1 MGKSKSKSYHDFSQC
16 PLRHQTTVKALGSLD
31 SGFSLLMGLNS
42 RLIRLHWNHLLLQT
56 NICLCLDSTAGRR
69 VFFSQG
75 TSLIISF
82 TPWVRALPLGQ
93 VCCFAT
99 MSPRFGSLF
108 RLPYYLIQTKFKT
121 IIAKVSLTSLETVR
135 DVVEKHP
142 TEHSVSCEFP
152 ALKNILAKNVS
163 NRNTISK
170 RR

>member
-1 MGKSKSKSYHDFSQC
+1 MVC
-16 PLRHQTTVKALGSLD
+16 PLGLAVYPGILSRRKKVSPYIAGKCHGKIFIQCSLDHRTTVKALGSLD

-99 MSPRFGSLF
+99 MSHVF
-108 RLPYYLIQTKFKT
+108 
-121 IIAKVSLTSLETVR
+121 
-135 DVVEKHP
+135 
-142 TEHSVSCEFP
+142 
-152 ALKNILAKNVS
+152 LKPLKKCGLSNCFTLSHNIS
-163 NRNTISK
+163 I
-170 RR
+170 

>member
-1 MGKSKSKSYHDFSQC
+1 MGC
-16 PLRHQTTVKALGSLD
+16 PLSWLCTQESFRGGKRFHLTLQENVKGKIFIQCSLDHRTTVKALGSLD

-99 MSPRFGSLF
+99 MSHVF
-108 RLPYYLIQTKFKT
+108 
-121 IIAKVSLTSLETVR
+121 
-135 DVVEKHP
+135 
-142 TEHSVSCEFP
+142 
-152 ALKNILAKNVS
+152 LKPNILDLNFS
-163 NRNTISK
+163 
-170 RR
+170 

>member
-1 MGKSKSKSYHDFSQC
+1 MHPGILSRRKKVSPYIAWKCHGKSKSNNYHDFNQYS
-16 PLRHQTTVKALGSLD
+16 LRHQTTVKALGSLD

-99 MSPRFGSLF
+99 MSHVFLKPLKIANSHNDVHWREAFT
-108 RLPYYLIQTKFKT
+108 YYLKFDQFDNSCT
-121 IIAKVSLTSLETVR
+121 Q
-135 DVVEKHP
+135 
-142 TEHSVSCEFP
+142 EH
-152 ALKNILAKNVS
+152 
-163 NRNTISK
+163 T
-170 RR
+170 